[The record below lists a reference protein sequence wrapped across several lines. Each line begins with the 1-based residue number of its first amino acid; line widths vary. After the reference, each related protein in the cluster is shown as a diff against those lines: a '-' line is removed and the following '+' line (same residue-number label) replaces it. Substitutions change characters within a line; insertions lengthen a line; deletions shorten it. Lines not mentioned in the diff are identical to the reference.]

1 MELQMILCNR
11 VYDSGR
17 GRNDGGR
24 SGNHQKKKKKGNE
37 EDKALKVP
45 SVCEEEKIFEE
56 DGCHF
61 LGAIFGSHFWE
72 RQARE
77 GELLIDFLVCPFF
90 FFLSFCL
97 LLSSCLY
104 FLHFSSSLTP
114 SHSPFPHLPTSHG
127 ARSSWSPSQCL
138 LPLLSFSH
146 LTTRSDVLFFL
157 PSSEINLLS

>member
-1 MELQMILCNR
+1 MMEEEVEIIR
-11 VYDSGR
+11 R
-17 GRNDGGR
+17 RR
-24 SGNHQKKKKKGNE
+24 KKGNE

-61 LGAIFGSHFWE
+61 FGSHFLGAIFWE